1 MKNVYYPLA
10 GMNYIIDNLSQI
22 LKNKNPEKKD
32 AIIIYLSAQVN
43 SYPHV
48 GTMINFTAAFALAK
62 QLKETYQVPV
72 RIRVELLESVTGEEK
87 VIDGIKYYKNLVN
100 EVKIVLIM
108 KFFSFMIIRRSF
120 LYVNLYLRL
129 LITLICLEKY

>member
-22 LKNKNPEKKD
+22 LKNKKPEERE

-48 GTMINFTAAFALAK
+48 GTLINFTSAFAIAK
-62 QLKETYQVPV
+62 QLKETYKVPV
-72 RIRVELLESVTGEEK
+72 RIRVELLESVTGEE
-87 VIDGIKYYKNLVN
+87 GFERLYN
-100 EVKIVLIM
+100 EVNLWVSDPKLFIRDYTIEYIDMVL
-108 KFFSFMIIRRSF
+108 RGEAH
-120 LYVNLYLRL
+120 N
-129 LITLICLEKY
+129 